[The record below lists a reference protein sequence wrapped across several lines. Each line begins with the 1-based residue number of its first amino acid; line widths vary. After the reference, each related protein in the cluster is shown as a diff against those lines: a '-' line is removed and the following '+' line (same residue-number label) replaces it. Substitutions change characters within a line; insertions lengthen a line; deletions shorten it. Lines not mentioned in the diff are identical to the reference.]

1 MSQCWQLFEYK
12 NGSQSAF
19 STSMAKLYF
28 LSLFIEHTVE
38 DPKIQNF
45 FCFYPFPKPKT
56 TGCAQKMHLLSGFEF
71 LDAIA
76 SLAIPYKRFL
86 SAFCQNLQKVKKS

>member
-1 MSQCWQLFEYK
+1 MSQCWQPFEYR
-12 NGSQSAF
+12 NGSKSAL
-19 STSMAKLYF
+19 STSITQLYF

-56 TGCAQKMHLLSGFEF
+56 TGCPQKMHLLSGFEF

-76 SLAIPYKRFL
+76 SLASGVKD
-86 SAFCQNLQKVKKS
+86 SWSVFCRISC